1 MAQRK
6 TRKAPAKKG
15 AAPRKTLV
23 KPIPEGYHA
32 ITPYLCVDG
41 ASKAIDW
48 YKKALGARERMRM
61 DMPGGKIGH
70 AELQFGDSVVM
81 LADEYAEMDFLSP
94 GKRGGTPVT
103 IHFYVRKVDAA
114 VERAVAEGAKVLRP
128 LKDEFYGD
136 RNCTLQDPF
145 GHVWHLSQHVRD
157 VSMKEMRA
165 AMKALAG

>member
-1 MAQRK
+1 MATKKRK
-6 TRKAPAKKG
+6 VAKQKK
-15 AAPRKTLV
+15 PVKQKKVL
-23 KPIPEGYHA
+23 KPIPDGYHA

-48 YKKALGARERMRM
+48 YKRAFGARERMRM
-61 DMPGGKIGH
+61 EMPGDKIGH
-70 AELQFGDSVVM
+70 AELALGDSVVM
-81 LADEYAEMDFLSP
+81 LADEYPEMDFLSP
-94 GKRGGTPVT
+94 KTRGGTPVT

-157 VSMKEMRA
+157 VSMKEMKA
-165 AMKALAG
+165 AMKEKAG